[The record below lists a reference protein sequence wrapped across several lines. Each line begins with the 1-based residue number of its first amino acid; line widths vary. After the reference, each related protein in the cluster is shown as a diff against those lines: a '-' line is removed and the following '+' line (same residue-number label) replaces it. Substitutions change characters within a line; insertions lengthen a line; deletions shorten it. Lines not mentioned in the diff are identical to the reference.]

1 MKLFLWI
8 CIIAICLLFVYMLL
22 IYLTCKKKKNLKP
35 PVLISILATEF
46 IFCITL
52 CVATVLQGTKIT
64 NSKLITSLQID
75 ERTFQKT
82 TDQTQG
88 YQFTTTDGIEFQ
100 ISDEELLDTV
110 VPSKPQ
116 TVEIY
121 QCNTYDGFS
130 WCYISKSDGVYYK
143 IK

>member
-1 MKLFLWI
+1 MEEKILNTRKNGM
-8 CIIAICLLFVYMLL
+8 AMLL
-22 IYLTCKKKKNLKP
+22 LTLLGY
-35 PVLISILATEF
+35 VVSIALF

-64 NSKLITSLQID
+64 DSKLITSLQID

-130 WCYISKSDGVYYK
+130 WCYISKSNGVYYK